1 MDDLV
6 DDTRKKV
13 GAPHMKTGIWSG
25 RNVDFDLLMKKDEK
39 SILRDLQESDDVA
52 DVENSFDETA
62 TSSKLL
68 GNSTGRNM

>member
-13 GAPHMKTGIWSG
+13 GAPHMKTGIW
-25 RNVDFDLLMKKDEK
+25 F
-39 SILRDLQESDDVA
+39 A

-68 GNSTGRNM
+68 CNSKGRNM